1 MIKTGHKNR
10 NDSKQ
15 NYYNSY
21 FVKLYVALFYG
32 LQIVN

>member
-15 NYYNSY
+15 KNYNAY
-21 FVKLYVALFYG
+21 FVKLYVALFYS
-32 LQIVN
+32 LEIN

>member
-15 NYYNSY
+15 NDYNVY
-21 FVKLYVALFYG
+21 FVKLYVALFY
-32 LQIVN
+32 L